1 MSNKYVDTTTN
12 DTSPTQFQGRKLVR
26 CMHIGSL
33 NKSAKWQAAL
43 LLSDVDTRHGSVL
56 WSEKSCPALIYEL
69 SIKKKGEEVV

>member
-1 MSNKYVDTTTN
+1 MCTLQPMTFHRLNSKGE
-12 DTSPTQFQGRKLVR
+12 QGRKPVR

-56 WSEKSCPALIYEL
+56 WSENSCPALIYEL
-69 SIKKKGEEVV
+69 SIKKKREEVV